1 MHPVSAPSCSGC
13 FCKQILDMKVTHCPT
28 NKSDKHCV
36 GPSMMVFCQKVC
48 PHRLDLICLSQEVNY
63 LDKKRAS
70 PLDFEQLSVY
80 LTDTFDHGFGYPH
93 HHPWTLGDLECRL
106 EAIHELLSPSH
117 SALNTSDAIFQA
129 LASASDSTP
138 PSTTVADGARRDI
151 LSEVSKAFCE
161 AKQQF
166 VEDGHQY
173 SWSDG
178 SCSWMES
185 PSVGSNEY
193 RHDDVLTYQSFYR
206 NKSTSYAVIITCWAS
221 FGQDERTMT
230 LSIGS
235 SACGKMIRM
244 PLIQCSTA
252 ASLPLNVQ
260 EMFRKEVK
268 NLLLAIFRERNSS

>member
-1 MHPVSAPSCSGC
+1 
-13 FCKQILDMKVTHCPT
+13 
-28 NKSDKHCV
+28 
-36 GPSMMVFCQKVC
+36 MMLFSQKVR
-48 PHRLDLICLSQEVNY
+48 PHRLDLIFLLQEVNY
-63 LDKKRAS
+63 LDRMRTL

-93 HHPWTLGDLECRL
+93 QHPWTLGDLECRL
-106 EAIHELLSPSH
+106 EAIQELLSPSQ
-117 SALNTSDAIFQA
+117 SKLNTSDAIFQA

-151 LSEVSKAFCE
+151 LGEVSKAFCE

-193 RHDDVLTYQSFYR
+193 RHDDVLTYQSFFR

-221 FGQDERTMT
+221 FGQDGRTMT

-252 ASLPLNVQ
+252 VDAPLVLR
-260 EMFRKEVK
+260 EIFKKEVK
-268 NLLLAIFRERNSS
+268 NVLLAIYKERKAV

>member
-1 MHPVSAPSCSGC
+1 
-13 FCKQILDMKVTHCPT
+13 MKVTHCPT
-28 NKSDKHCV
+28 NKTEKDWIWRSIMLSSHKV
-36 GPSMMVFCQKVC
+36 GC
-48 PHRLDLICLSQEVNY
+48 HRLDLVCLSQELNY
-63 LDKKRAS
+63 LVNKRAS
-70 PLDFEQLSVY
+70 PLDFEQMSAY
-80 LTDTFDHGFGYPH
+80 LTDTFDHGFGHPH

-117 SALNTSDAIFQA
+117 STLNTSDAIFQA

-138 PSTTVADGARRDI
+138 PSTTVSDGARRDI
-151 LSEVSKAFCE
+151 LGDVSKAFCA

-193 RHDDVLTYQSFYR
+193 RHDDVLTYQSFFR
-206 NKSTSYAVIITCWAS
+206 NKSTSYAVIITCWTS
-221 FGQDERTMT
+221 FGQDGRTMT

-244 PLIQCSTA
+244 PLLQCFTA
-252 ASLPLNVQ
+252 VSAPLKLEKV
-260 EMFRKEVK
+260 FRTEVK
-268 NLLLAIFRERNSS
+268 NVLLAIYKERSAAQP